1 MLSLIFKDHL
11 GLEAEDGSGS
21 VGKVIPS
28 GSRDVG
34 CPGDY
39 EEGGGKCIA
48 LAKILYYYIRKKSY
62 IPYENSQNIIQE
74 VVEINMLLLRK
85 HNSLVFTKFT
95 HLGFW
100 SQTVLMLLPLSMVL
114 AVGLSFI
121 AFIMLRYAPFI
132 PNFVEFLS

>member
-1 MLSLIFKDHL
+1 MYS
-11 GLEAEDGSGS
+11 
-21 VGKVIPS
+21 PS
-28 GSRDVG
+28 ENFV
-34 CPGDY
+34 
-39 EEGGGKCIA
+39 
-48 LAKILYYYIRKKSY
+48 LLYQKKKLHSQKKKKSY